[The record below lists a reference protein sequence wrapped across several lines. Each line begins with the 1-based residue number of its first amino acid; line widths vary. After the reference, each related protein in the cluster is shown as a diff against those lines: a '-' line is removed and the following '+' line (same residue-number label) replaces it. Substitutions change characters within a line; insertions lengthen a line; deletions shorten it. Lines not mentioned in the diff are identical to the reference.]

1 MLMSYN
7 KYANI
12 KGITQIM
19 SYSPSILS
27 TADRVECTGHSV
39 EHLGQAWNALV
50 KTAWND
56 ILNMVTAWK
65 YVLDTDF
72 SVE

>member
-7 KYANI
+7 NYANI
-12 KGITQIM
+12 EGKTQIM
-19 SYSPSILS
+19 SYSTSILS
-27 TADRVECTGHSV
+27 TADRVECTG
-39 EHLGQAWNALV
+39 QAWNALV
-50 KTAWND
+50 TTAWND